1 MTDKQH
7 YVIISLASNSGQ
19 EHALATARRR
29 LAELLGKAAFTRAI
43 WTAPVGSSCEGQ
55 YLNQQCDAQYLNQL
69 CEGVTSLS
77 CETLNGLLKQIETD
91 AGRTRN
97 GDGIVALDLD
107 VLQYDDRREHLR
119 DWGRSYVKDLLSD
132 LKGTF

>member
-43 WTAPVGSSCEGQ
+43 WTDPVGSSCE
-55 YLNQQCDAQYLNQL
+55 AQYLNQL